1 MTKHYC
7 DRCGKLLGEEDF
19 KYPIHIQPKEL
30 CVKCATEYDATESAI
45 KVYADKMRDAYWG
58 KKDACKKTV
67 PNETARA

>member
-30 CVKCATEYDATESAI
+30 CVKCATEYNAVKAAI
-45 KVYADKMRDAYWG
+45 KAYEDGMLKDYWG
-58 KKDACKKTV
+58 KKGERDAQS
-67 PNETARA
+67 NLG

>member
-30 CVKCATEYDATESAI
+30 CVACATEYDATESAI